1 MLVGVMLCG
10 FVTLFP
16 LSVPITS
23 EASPSGA
30 GRADKAPL
38 SGGSYPLAVANEVET
53 TDEWTPKAALL
64 VLLVL
69 ATVPFRADLL
79 RMLKANA
86 GGRGAGCSSGVEGR
100 LWSGAAREGPSI
112 LGVFLL

>member
-1 MLVGVMLCG
+1 MLCCL
-10 FVTLFP
+10 VTLFP

-53 TDEWTPKAALL
+53 TDERATNAALL
-64 VLLVL
+64 VLLVV
-69 ATVPFRADLL
+69 ATSPFGAGPLG
-79 RMLKANA
+79 MLKANA